1 MKPNK
6 WEPSDLAASDVGGA
20 ELKVV
25 IFVSQEKKSIVIF
38 VSQEK
43 SVEGSMLNI
52 FVWLS

>member
-25 IFVSQEKKSIVIF
+25 IFVSQEK
-38 VSQEK
+38 